1 MRTFR
6 ISGDYEEVNEE
17 VNEAF
22 KTSEDVRDRERLQT
36 VRMGMSGQ
44 YRIEEI
50 ATALGRSATVVL
62 RWANAYR
69 RGGITGLLKRKKPP
83 GKKAS
88 LGAQTVE
95 EMTKGL
101 KKGRWKRAKEVRD
114 WLESDQ
120 GVRLTLKGT
129 YYWLGKLGGVLK
141 VPRKTHAKKDA
152 EAAERFKA
160 ELSGKL
166 EALNLPKGK
175 PVRVWIE
182 PKTCIRSQ

>member
-6 ISGDYEEVNEE
+6 ISGDYEEVDEE

-88 LGAQTVE
+88 QGSQ
-95 EMTKGL
+95 GL
-101 KKGRWKRAKEVRD
+101 A
-114 WLESDQ
+114 
-120 GVRLTLKGT
+120 
-129 YYWLGKLGGVLK
+129 
-141 VPRKTHAKKDA
+141 
-152 EAAERFKA
+152 
-160 ELSGKL
+160 
-166 EALNLPKGK
+166 
-175 PVRVWIE
+175 
-182 PKTCIRSQ
+182 